1 MLSVNAVPPV
11 GANEKLSRFVLSS
24 RHFRKDF
31 NTLKADAFVPHPH
44 EELSVNR
51 ELEATDNETWTIGRT
66 IADGLSKTLYGRGDV
81 IAATYHSQKL
91 KTIEAPV
98 LGNPNHVNV
107 IGWIKDDKP
116 SQKLIAQEIAAV
128 AKFVKPP
135 LVHG

>member
-1 MLSVNAVPPV
+1 MLSVSQMPSV

-24 RHFRKDF
+24 RHFRKD
-31 NTLKADAFVPHPH
+31 NETVKADAFVPHPY

-51 ELEATDNETWTIGRT
+51 DLEATDDETWAIGRT
-66 IADGLSKTLYGRGDV
+66 VANGLSKTLYGRGDV

-107 IGWIKDDKP
+107 IGWNKDDKA

-135 LVHG
+135 HVHG

>member
-1 MLSVNAVPPV
+1 MLSVSLVPPV

-24 RHFRKDF
+24 RHFRKDAG
-31 NTLKADAFVPHPH
+31 TVKADAFVPHPY

-51 ELEATDNETWTIGRT
+51 DLGATDDETWAIGR
-66 IADGLSKTLYGRGDV
+66 AVANGQKKTLYGRGDV
-81 IAATYHSQKL
+81 ISATYHSQKL

-107 IGWIKDDKP
+107 IGWNRDDKP

-135 LVHG
+135 ILDG

>member
-11 GANEKLSRFVLSS
+11 GANEKLFRFVLSR
-24 RHFRKDF
+24 RHVRKDT

-128 AKFVKPP
+128 AKFVKQP

>member
-1 MLSVNAVPPV
+1 MLSVSQVPSV

-24 RHFRKDF
+24 RHFRKD
-31 NTLKADAFVPHPH
+31 NETVKADAFVPHPY

-51 ELEATDNETWTIGRT
+51 DLEATDDETWAIGRT
-66 IADGLSKTLYGRGDV
+66 VANGLSKTLYGRGDV

-107 IGWIKDDKP
+107 IGWNKDDKA